1 MKTYFLKSTFFL
13 LLLLFSNGIVNAQ
26 VYSNG
31 TVANNVTAENP
42 FFDASSNFD
51 NSLDPTSSGKG
62 LVFPT
67 TDLTTFIFKTNALF
81 AAAFPSALDG
91 MIVYNVATG
100 NTLAAVSGNNGVV
113 TAVAPGYYYFSNP
126 GQTMDVTFGIWTP
139 LGSNASKNITAT
151 AIATAIAIDG
161 VPVYAIKGQFT
172 TVANSALT
180 TIVPPTGITGVY
192 RITIFKGTST
202 LVFSP
207 TVNSFDFSKSV
218 DNVITGDAI
227 FSQVY
232 PVGTYNYILE
242 YFK

>member
-1 MKTYFLKSTFFL
+1 M
-13 LLLLFSNGIVNAQ
+13 
-26 VYSNG
+26 
-31 TVANNVTAENP
+31 
-42 FFDASSNFD
+42 SSSHSIKEPGPLQTGQIIFA
-51 NSLDPTSSGKG
+51 GA
-62 LVFPT
+62 FPT
-67 TDLTTFIFKTNALF
+67 
-81 AAAFPSALDG
+81 ALDG
-91 MIVYNVATG
+91 MIVYNAATG

-113 TAVAPGYYYFSNP
+113 TAVTPGYYYFSNP
-126 GQTMDVTFGIWTP
+126 GQTTDVIFGKWIP
-139 LGSNASKNITAT
+139 LGSTAPKNITPT

-161 VPVYAIKGQFT
+161 APVYAIKGQFT

-180 TIVPPTGITGVY
+180 TIAPPTGITGVY

-207 TVNSFDFSKSV
+207 TVNSFDFSKTV